1 MTKRHA
7 DVPREFLDMNIHSLQ
22 PIRPFDV
29 AALFRRLWRGKWII
43 ALSTLSAVILAVYY
57 AFAIAQPQYAATTTI
72 QIEPPQNNASEQ
84 ASFGNDTARLNTQAA
99 ILRSEHI
106 LKQVVI
112 DLDLLDDPE
121 FNRYLTPIAPWSIAS
136 IRNRTRA
143 FLSGVSDVPP
153 DNQAILAKTIENL
166 AKLLTSNPKRGTYIL
181 EITATTSSVSK
192 SRLIADSVTD
202 AYLFSQIAANTSE
215 TDAVIV
221 RLADRVAELREKLQ
235 TQESAINALVTD
247 GQMRDH
253 TVLDTLSRQAAET
266 DKQITEARR
275 NLTLHPEN
283 ADQMSV
289 QIQALE
295 TYRDQIGAQV
305 STQSEG
311 FVTLQQLSRETEITR
326 VLYTT
331 LLAQLQDTQMRRGLN
346 SPSGRILSPAGNG
359 RHVAPRRMLI
369 LAIAAILGAAIG
381 IAIVL
386 LRQQRFVNV
395 DTIEDVIAAPVIAQF
410 PRTKPQQLPEEFE
423 EDKSSLLLDAANQ
436 LRAAVLISNQHSD
449 NKVILTT
456 SCRHDADQ
464 TTVTTTLATSL
475 ARLQKSVLIIN
486 AVSQPRTPPASFALT
501 DVVTGITSLSGAV
514 ISHPTLAIDTVDAL
528 GPQGALADLFSSD
541 AFKPFICDARAN
553 YDYVIVNAPPV
564 IPKANTRILAQFAD
578 MVLLN
583 LRQNRTLTRDAVAAY
598 DTLIASQSKGV
609 KIVLS

>member
-7 DVPREFLDMNIHSLQ
+7 DVPRELLDMHIHSLP

-29 AALFRRLWRGKWII
+29 TALFRGLWRGKWMITLGTI
-43 ALSTLSAVILAVYY
+43 SALILASYY

-72 QIEPPQNNASEQ
+72 QIEPSHNNVSEQ
-84 ASFGNDTARLNTQAA
+84 ASFGVDPARLNTQAA

-106 LKQVVI
+106 LRQVVI

-121 FNRYLTPIAPWSIAS
+121 FNRYLTPIAPWSIAG

-143 FLSGVSDVPP
+143 FLSGISDVPP

-192 SRLIADSVTD
+192 SRLIADAVAD

-247 GQMRDH
+247 GQMRDN
-253 TVLDTLSRQAAET
+253 TVLDTLSRQATET
-266 DKQITEARR
+266 DKQITEAKR
-275 NLTLHPEN
+275 NLALHPEN

-295 TYRDQIGAQV
+295 TYRDQIGAQI

-311 FVTLQQLSRETEITR
+311 FVTLQQISRETEITR

-359 RHVAPRRMLI
+359 QHVAPRRMLI
-369 LAIAAILGAAIG
+369 LAIAAMLGTAIG

-386 LRQQRFVNV
+386 FRQQRFVNV
-395 DTIEDVIAAPVIAQF
+395 DTIENVIPAPVITQF

-423 EDKSSLLLDAANQ
+423 ECKSSLLLDAANQ
-436 LRAAVLISNQHSD
+436 LRTAVLISNQHGD

-456 SCRHDADQ
+456 SCRHDEDQ
-464 TTVTTTLATSL
+464 TTVTIALATAL

-486 AVSQPRTPPASFALT
+486 AVSQLRTPPASVALF
-501 DVVTGITSLSGAV
+501 DVVSGTTNLSSAV
-514 ISHPTLAIDTVDAL
+514 ISHPVLAIDTIDSL

-541 AFKPFICDARAN
+541 AFKLFISNARAN
-553 YDYVIVNAPPV
+553 YDYIIVNAPPV
-564 IPKANTRILAQFAD
+564 ILKANTRILAQFAD
-578 MVLLN
+578 IVLLN
-583 LRQNRTLTRDAVAAY
+583 LRQNRTLTRDAVAAH
-598 DTLIASQSKGV
+598 DTLIASHRNV
-609 KIVLS
+609 VEIVLS